1 MKKLVLATLLA
12 TSSLV
17 ASAQVAMSGKV
28 SMWVDNNKVGAASA
42 TNLVTEPTS
51 NIAVSAK
58 EDLGGGLAARAVVET
73 SLQGNTVSGADTR
86 LGDRQTTI
94 GVATKFGSVDFGR
107 NVHSHFLA
115 ITDNDVFGTLYGS
128 VAGDVHNLRGLRLG
142 NAGFAS
148 LSPMKN
154 VHLSV
159 EREFNGVGTN
169 AQVVALG
176 GKFKGVD
183 GVYARYENG
192 KETSTVLGLSTKM
205 AGATFAY
212 THSDNAGVA
221 KSKGDLFGVSKG
233 FGAVTAKASYGKT
246 NTNVKAYALGADY
259 AFSKRTEVGVA
270 YRNVDKVATANDVK
284 ELGVGLTHRF

>member
-28 SMWVDNNKVGAASA
+28 SMWVDNSKVGAASA

-128 VAGDVHNLRGLRLG
+128 VAGDVHNLRGLRLSQG
-142 NAGFAS
+142 TFVT
-148 LSPMKN
+148 LTPIQN
-154 VHLSV
+154 VSV
-159 EREFNGVGTN
+159 SYDRTQTGVGSE
-169 AQVVALG
+169 AQSYAVVA
-176 GKFKGVD
+176 
-183 GVYARYENG
+183 
-192 KETSTVLGLSTKM
+192 SI
-205 AGATFAY
+205 
-212 THSDNAGVA
+212 
-221 KSKGDLFGVSKG
+221 
-233 FGAVTAKASYGKT
+233 
-246 NTNVKAYALGADY
+246 
-259 AFSKRTEVGVA
+259 VGV
-270 YRNVDKVATANDVK
+270 NMTVAEFKQGA
-284 ELGVGLTHRF
+284 